1 MFFSKNIKLLR
12 KRRKRTQDD
21 IATALGMKRSTL
33 NNYESEAAEPG
44 LHTLVAFSDL
54 FRIPVDV
61 LLKIDL
67 EKVSEQ
73 FLLDAERGF
82 DLFVSGGKLR
92 VLATTVDSSNNENIE
107 LVPTKA
113 KAGYTAGYADPEFI
127 RELPVFQLPFLS
139 SQRKYRTFQIS
150 GDSMLP
156 IPDGAYVTGEYIANW
171 FDVRTNDACIV
182 VTRDEG
188 VVFKVVENLLDE
200 RGILKLYS
208 LNPLYAPY
216 ELPASEIIE
225 IWRFIHYITSELP
238 APEIPQNEI
247 IRSIQQLR
255 IEIDK
260 IKNGE

>member
-33 NNYESEAAEPG
+33 NNYEGEAAEPG
-44 LHTLVAFSDL
+44 LHTLVAFSD
-54 FRIPVDV
+54 FYRVPIDV

-67 EKVSEQ
+67 ETVSEQ

-82 DLFVSGGKLR
+82 DLYVSGGKLR
-92 VLATTVDSSNNENIE
+92 VLATTVDSTNNENIE
-107 LVPTKA
+107 LVPTRA

-139 SQRKYRTFQIS
+139 NQRKYRTFQIS

-156 IPDGAYVTGEYIANW
+156 IPDGAYVTGEYMTNW
-171 FDVRTNDACIV
+171 YDMRTNDACIV

-188 VVFKVVENLLDE
+188 VVFKVAENLLTE
-200 RGILKLYS
+200 GGKFRLYS
-208 LNPLYAPY
+208 LNPLYEPY
-216 ELPASEIIE
+216 DLPAAEIIE
-225 IWRFIHYITSELP
+225 IWRFIHYIASEMP
-238 APEIPQNEI
+238 SPEVPQTEI

-255 IEIDK
+255 AEVEK
-260 IKNGE
+260 LKNG